1 MYACC
6 ERLSHRTLLY
16 ACGRVIHTVYCH
28 VNALNCYS
36 ATDAVVL
43 PVAELDA
50 RLYEGLDAVVLHAL
64 ITYIYTD
71 RYTVLVYSV
80 TYSRSTIIFV
90 SNEQ

>member
-1 MYACC
+1 M
-6 ERLSHRTLLY
+6 
-16 ACGRVIHTVYCH
+16 IHTVYCH
-28 VNALNCYS
+28 VTVPYCCHT
-36 ATDAVVL
+36 TDAVVL

-71 RYTVLVYSV
+71 RYTMLVYSV